1 MVGGGEAMSL
11 KKEKKIVELPYKLL
25 LPYQGK
31 LYRGAKE
38 LRGSLMYV
46 EGVSG
51 VGYEEVARIIGMDG
65 RERLGRVL
73 DVSSKG
79 AVIQVLGDEEGLQT
93 DCLIQFTGTTFK
105 IPVSDEVLGR
115 MFNGRFEPID
125 GLPPITT
132 GEKREITGSPINPV
146 AREYPHDF
154 IQTGISAID
163 GMLSLVRGQKLPIFS
178 ISGLPHNMI
187 AAQIARQATVRGK
200 EEEFAVVFAGI
211 GLRSSE
217 AEFFI
222 KEFRESGAIER
233 SVVILNLAEDPAVE
247 RLMTPRIALTI
258 AEYLAF
264 DLEMH
269 VLVILTDMTN
279 YCEALRE
286 MSAARGEVPGRL
298 GYPGY
303 MYSDLATIYERAGI
317 IKGKKGSITL
327 MPILT
332 MPGGDLRH
340 PIPDLTGYI
349 TEGQIILSK
358 ELHAKG
364 IYPPINVLPSLSRL
378 MKAGVGPGKTREDHK
393 YVSDQLYD
401 AYSRGVKA
409 RDLARVVGEVGLSSR
424 MRRFLKFADEFENR
438 YVKQGVRENRSIEE
452 TLDIAWEVL
461 SLLPE
466 EELVRIPKHIISKY
480 HPEHR
485 G

>member
-1 MVGGGEAMSL
+1 VSEEFRYI
-11 KKEKKIVELPYKLL
+11 KE
-25 LPYQGK
+25 YQGK
-31 LYRGAKE
+31 WYKGARE
-38 LRGSLMYV
+38 IRGSLMFV
-46 EGVSG
+46 EKVGN
-51 VGYEEVARIIGMDG
+51 VGYDEEVKIIGTDG
-65 RERLGRVL
+65 RERVGRVL
-73 DVSSKG
+73 ETSQDEV
-79 AVIQVLGDEEGLQT
+79 VIQILGDRAGLTT
-93 DCLIQFTGTTFK
+93 DCLIHFTGTTFK
-105 IPVSDEVLGR
+105 IRVSEEVLGR

-125 GLPPITT
+125 GLPPVMF
-132 GEKREITGSPINPV
+132 GEKREITGEPINPV

-163 GMLSLVRGQKLPIFS
+163 GSLSLVRGQKLPIFS
-178 ISGLPHNMI
+178 VSGLPHNML

-211 GLRSSE
+211 GLRSAE

-222 KEFRESGAIER
+222 KEFTESGAIER

-247 RLMTPRIALTI
+247 RLMTPRIALTV

-286 MSAARGEVPGRL
+286 MSAARGEIPGRM

-327 MPILT
+327 LPILT

-349 TEGQIILSK
+349 TEGQIILSQ
-358 ELHAKG
+358 ELHARG

-378 MKAGVGPGKTREDHK
+378 MKAGIGPGKTREDHK
-393 YVSDQLYD
+393 YVAEQLYD

>member
-1 MVGGGEAMSL
+1 MSS
-11 KKEKKIVELPYKLL
+11 EDLL
-25 LPYQGK
+25 TPLISEFYGK
-31 LYRGAKE
+31 VYRGVKE
-38 LRGSLMYV
+38 IRGNLMFL
-46 EGVSG
+46 EGVSD
-51 VGYEEVARIIGMDG
+51 VGYDEVVRIMSGDG
-65 RERLGRVL
+65 KLRYGRVL
-73 DVSSKG
+73 EAGEDY
-79 AVIQVLGDEEGLQT
+79 AVVQVLGEKEGLQT
-93 DCLIQFTGTTFK
+93 DCLVQFTGTTFK
-105 IPVSDEVLGR
+105 IPVSEDVLGR

-125 GLPPITT
+125 GLPPVIS
-132 GEKREITGSPINPV
+132 GERREITGAPINPV

-178 ISGLPHNMI
+178 VSGLPHNTI

-211 GLRSSE
+211 GLRSAE
-217 AEFFI
+217 AEYFI
-222 KEFRESGAIER
+222 RELKESGAIER
-233 SVVILNLAEDPAVE
+233 SVAILNLADDPAVE
-247 RLMTPRIALTI
+247 RLMTPRIAMTV

-264 DLEMH
+264 DLDMH

-286 MSAARGEVPGRL
+286 ISAARREIPGRM

-303 MYSDLATIYERAGI
+303 MYSDMASIYERAGI

-327 MPILT
+327 LAILT

-349 TEGQIILSK
+349 TEGQIILSQ

-378 MKAGVGPGKTREDHK
+378 MKSGIGPGKTREDHK

-401 AYSRGVKA
+401 AYSRGMRA
-409 RDLARVVGEVGLSSR
+409 RDLARIVGEAGLSPR
-424 MRRFLKFADEFENR
+424 MRNFLKFADAFERVFLSQGPYENR
-438 YVKQGVRENRSIEE
+438 DVEE
-452 TLDIAWEVL
+452 TLDRGWEALSVL
-461 SLLPE
+461 PK
-466 EELVRIPKHIISKY
+466 EELVRIPKELIEKY
-480 HPEHR
+480 YR
-485 G
+485 GGS

>member
-1 MVGGGEAMSL
+1 MSSENLVNILL
-11 KKEKKIVELPYKLL
+11 KRGF
-25 LPYQGK
+25 QGK
-31 LYRGAKE
+31 IYRGARE
-38 LRGSLMYV
+38 IHGNIMIV
-46 EGVSG
+46 EGVKDAA
-51 VGYEEVARIIGMDG
+51 YDEVVRIIGSDG
-65 RERLGRVL
+65 KLRYGRVL
-73 DVSSKG
+73 EAAEG
-79 AVIQVLGDEEGLQT
+79 RAVVQILGEKEGLQM
-93 DCLIQFTGTTFK
+93 DCLVQFTGTVFK
-105 IPVSDEVLGR
+105 IPVSEDLLGR
-115 MFNGRFEPID
+115 MFNGHFEPID
-125 GLPPITT
+125 GLPPVMT
-132 GEKREITGSPINPV
+132 GERREITGEPMNPV

-211 GLRSSE
+211 GLRSAD
-217 AEFFI
+217 AEYFI
-222 KEFRESGAIER
+222 REFRESGAIER
-233 SVVILNLAEDPAVE
+233 SVVILNLADDPAVE
-247 RLMTPRIALTI
+247 RLMTPRIAMTI

-269 VLVILTDMTN
+269 VLVILTNMTN

-286 MSAARGEVPGRL
+286 ISAARREIPGRM

-327 MPILT
+327 LGILT

-349 TEGQIILSK
+349 TEGQIILGA
-358 ELHAKG
+358 ELYAKG

-378 MKAGVGPGKTREDHK
+378 MKAGIGPGLTREDHK

-401 AYSRGVKA
+401 AYSRGVRA
-409 RDLARVVGEVGLSSR
+409 RDLARIVGEAGLSAR
-424 MRRFLKFADEFENR
+424 MRSYLKFAEEFENKFLSQDP
-438 YVKQGVRENRSIEE
+438 YENRSIEE
-452 TLDIAWEVL
+452 TLDLGWEVL
-461 SLLPE
+461 SVLPE
-466 EELVRIPKHIISKY
+466 EELVRIPREIIEKY
-480 HPEHR
+480 HPNYR
-485 G
+485 

>member
-1 MVGGGEAMSL
+1 MSSEGVL
-11 KKEKKIVELPYKLL
+11 TSLVSEFYGKVYRGVKEIRGNLMFVEGIDDAGYDEVVRIMGSD
-25 LPYQGK
+25 GK
-31 LYRGAKE
+31 LRYGRVLE
-38 LRGSLMYV
+38 T
-46 EGVSG
+46 G
-51 VGYEEVARIIGMDG
+51 VGY
-65 RERLGRVL
+65 
-73 DVSSKG
+73 
-79 AVIQVLGDEEGLQT
+79 AVVQVLGEKEGLQT
-93 DCLIQFTGTTFK
+93 DCLVQFTGTTFK
-105 IPVSDEVLGR
+105 IPVSEDVLGR

-125 GLPPITT
+125 GLPPVVS
-132 GEKREITGSPINPV
+132 GERREITGAPINPV

-178 ISGLPHNMI
+178 VSGLPHNTI

-211 GLRSSE
+211 GLRSAE
-217 AEFFI
+217 AEYFI
-222 KEFRESGAIER
+222 REFRESGAIER
-233 SVVILNLAEDPAVE
+233 SVAILNLADDPAVE
-247 RLMTPRIALTI
+247 RLMTPRIAMTV

-264 DLEMH
+264 DLGMH

-286 MSAARGEVPGRL
+286 ISAARREIPGRM

-303 MYSDLATIYERAGI
+303 MYSDMASIYERAGI

-327 MPILT
+327 LAILT

-349 TEGQIILSK
+349 TEGQIILSQ
-358 ELHAKG
+358 ELYAKG

-401 AYSRGVKA
+401 AYSRGVRA
-409 RDLARVVGEVGLSSR
+409 RDLARIVGEAGLSPR
-424 MRRFLKFADEFENR
+424 MRNFLKFADVFEKVFLSQDP
-438 YVKQGVRENRSIEE
+438 YENRSVEE
-452 TLDIAWEVL
+452 TLDRGWEAL
-461 SLLPE
+461 SVLPE
-466 EELVRIPKHIISKY
+466 EDLVRIPKELIQKY
-480 HPEHR
+480 YRR
-485 G
+485 GG